1 MTVLKVLLIP
11 PVKKLKDLKIYLNE
25 IIIIEEQINGAG
37 KVKKENNRFKV
48 TKIEHMK
55 QEVVFLLMIIIYKKI
70 RMTMKRSLRSLQL
83 WIQISKNKMMIYHH
97 NFKTSQLVSQNQYQ
111 VKKIN
116 NNKLPK
122 KFKLSNQTLMNKKK

>member
-25 IIIIEEQINGAG
+25 IIIIEEQINGVG
-37 KVKKENNRFKV
+37 KAKKENNRFKV

-55 QEVVFLLMIIIYKKI
+55 QEVVFLLMIIIYKII
-70 RMTMKRSLRSLQL
+70 RMTMKRSLRSSRL
-83 WIQISKNKMMIYHH
+83 WIQISKNKMMIYLH
-97 NFKTSQLVSQNQYQ
+97 NSKTSQLVSQNQYQ

-122 KFKLSNQTLMNKKK
+122 KFKLSNQKLMNKKK

>member
-83 WIQISKNKMMIYHH
+83 WIQISKNKMMIYLH
-97 NFKTSQLVSQNQYQ
+97 NFKISQLVSQNQYQ

>member
-25 IIIIEEQINGAG
+25 IIIIEEQINGAW
-37 KVKKENNRFKV
+37 KVKKENSRFTA

-70 RMTMKRSLRSLQL
+70 RMKIKRSLQSLRL
-83 WIQISKNKMMIYHH
+83 WIQISKNKMMIYLH
-97 NFKTSQLVSQNQYQ
+97 NFKTSQLASQNQYQ

-116 NNKLPK
+116 NK
-122 KFKLSNQTLMNKKK
+122 

>member
-1 MTVLKVLLIP
+1 
-11 PVKKLKDLKIYLNE
+11 
-25 IIIIEEQINGAG
+25 
-37 KVKKENNRFKV
+37 
-48 TKIEHMK
+48 
-55 QEVVFLLMIIIYKKI
+55 
-70 RMTMKRSLRSLQL
+70 MKRSLRSLQL

-122 KFKLSNQTLMNKKK
+122 KFKLNNQTLMNKKK

>member
-83 WIQISKNKMMIYHH
+83 WIQISKNKMMIYLH

>member
-70 RMTMKRSLRSLQL
+70 RMTMKWSLRSLQL
-83 WIQISKNKMMIYHH
+83 WIQISKNKMMIYLH
-97 NFKTSQLVSQNQYQ
+97 NFKILQLVSQNQYQ

>member
-25 IIIIEEQINGAG
+25 IIIIEEQINGAW

-70 RMTMKRSLRSLQL
+70 RMTMKRSLQSLQL

>member
-83 WIQISKNKMMIYHH
+83 WIQISKNKMMLYLH
-97 NFKTSQLVSQNQYQ
+97 NFKISQLVSQNQYQ

>member
-1 MTVLKVLLIP
+1 MTVLKALLIP

-70 RMTMKRSLRSLQL
+70 RMMMKRSLRSLQL

-122 KFKLSNQTLMNKKK
+122 KFKLNNQTLMNKKK

>member
-1 MTVLKVLLIP
+1 MTVLKALLIP

-83 WIQISKNKMMIYHH
+83 WIQISKNKMMIYLH

>member
-1 MTVLKVLLIP
+1 MTVLKALLIP

-70 RMTMKRSLRSLQL
+70 RMMMKRSLRSLQL
-83 WIQISKNKMMIYHH
+83 WIQISKNKMMIYLH
-97 NFKTSQLVSQNQYQ
+97 NFKISQLVSQNQYQ

>member
-25 IIIIEEQINGAG
+25 IIIIEEQINGAW

-83 WIQISKNKMMIYHH
+83 WIQISKNKMMLYLH
-97 NFKTSQLVSQNQYQ
+97 NFKISQLVSQNQYQ

>member
-122 KFKLSNQTLMNKKK
+122 KFKLNNQTLMNKKK

>member
-1 MTVLKVLLIP
+1 MTVLKALLIP

-70 RMTMKRSLRSLQL
+70 RMMMKRSLRSLQL
-83 WIQISKNKMMIYHH
+83 WIQISKNKMMIYLH

>member
-25 IIIIEEQINGAG
+25 IIIIEEQINGVG

-55 QEVVFLLMIIIYKKI
+55 QEVLFLLMIIIYKII
-70 RMTMKRSLRSLQL
+70 RMTMKRSLRSSRL
-83 WIQISKNKMMIYHH
+83 WIQISKNKLMIYLH
-97 NFKTSQLVSQNQYQ
+97 NSKTSQKVSQNQYQ

-122 KFKLSNQTLMNKKK
+122 KFKLSNQKLMNKKK